1 MVNVNDLI
9 ITELDTISAFGV
21 GDHADEYL
29 FTLDELQNASIGQGQ
44 EKTDLTGKAGRKLA
58 SLKRNKTITV
68 SGTNGMLS
76 GGLLELQTGG
86 KFVNNT
92 TPGAKITYRQ
102 RDYFT
107 ITAGGTYNLK
117 GAPLTA
123 SDSKL
128 VAVYTRNANG
138 TLGTELTK
146 TADNTV
152 PAGSY
157 KLVSATANDV
167 TTYSLTFNTGLPAGT
182 EIVAIYDRN
191 VVGAKLDNESDKFSG
206 KAQLYIDA
214 TAEDKCANVY
224 HVQIY
229 VPKADINGEFTI
241 DMGDNQ
247 AVHNFEAEGLA
258 GACGAGETLWTFTV
272 IGHDAADVASN

>member
-1 MVNVNDLI
+1 MVKVNDLI
-9 ITELDTISAFGV
+9 ITSLDKIAAFGL
-21 GDHADEYL
+21 GADKDKYL

-86 KFVNNT
+86 KFV
-92 TPGAKITYRQ
+92 ADSDVDVDVIFRQ
-102 RDYFT
+102 TDYFT
-107 ITAGGTYNLK
+107 ISTGGTYTLT
-117 GAPLTA
+117 GAPVTA
-123 SDSKL
+123 SSKKL
-128 VAVYTRNANG
+128 VAVYTRNTDG
-138 TLGTELTK
+138 TIGTELTK
-146 TADNTV
+146 K
-152 PAGSY
+152 AGNSLAAGEY
-157 KLVSATANDV
+157 ELTGPTDGKYA
-167 TTYSLTFNTGLPAGT
+167 LTFDGSLADGT
-182 EIVAIYDRN
+182 EVVAIYDRS
-191 VVGAKLDNESDKFSG
+191 VVGHKLDNESDVFSG

-214 TAEDKCANVY
+214 TAEDKCSNVF

-229 VPKADINGEFTI
+229 IPKADFNGEFTI

-258 GACGAGETLWTFTV
+258 GACGAGETLWTFIV
-272 IGHDAADVASN
+272 IGENAADAA

>member
-9 ITELDTISAFGV
+9 ITSLDTISAFGV

-76 GGLLELQTGG
+76 GGMLELQTGG
-86 KFVNNT
+86 TFVTNSTDTINF
-92 TPGAKITYRQ
+92 RQ

-107 ITAGGTYNLK
+107 ISTSGTYKLT
-117 GAPLTA
+117 GTPITA
-123 SDSKL
+123 SSNSL
-128 VAVYTRNANG
+128 VSVYTRNSNG
-138 TLGTELTK
+138 TLTELTK
-146 TADNTV
+146 STASEV

-157 KLVSATANDV
+157 KLVAPVSPATE
-167 TTYSLTFNTGLPAGT
+167 YSLVFNSGLANGT
-182 EIVAIYDRN
+182 EIVAIYDRH
-191 VVGAKLDNESDKFSG
+191 VAGAKLDNPSDKFSG

-214 TAEDKCANVY
+214 TAEDKCSHIF
-224 HVQIY
+224 HVQIWI
-229 VPKADINGEFTI
+229 PKADLNGEFTI
-241 DMGDNQ
+241 EMGDNQ

-272 IGHDAADVASN
+272 VGENAADV